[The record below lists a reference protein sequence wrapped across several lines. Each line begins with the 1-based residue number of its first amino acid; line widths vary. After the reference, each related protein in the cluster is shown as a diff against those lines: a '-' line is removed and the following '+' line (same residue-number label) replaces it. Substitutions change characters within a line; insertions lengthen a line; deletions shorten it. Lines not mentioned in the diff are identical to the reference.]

1 MFTLWGLF
9 RILTLPKIYF
19 LHFPPILQSR
29 GYGYGTEL
37 YTIHIGK
44 KQLNLMKIRTFCF
57 FLQTQSGSGGL
68 VVSSDEKKREELR
81 WFPADNISDCDA
93 EPGLEQVRDSQL
105 INTKPFAKTKRCRNG
120 TAAQVGFGTSEKEEE
135 LLENETRQKTYVPA
149 KFIKGERG
157 QAEPCLSRRRGTF
170 LLVRES

>member
-1 MFTLWGLF
+1 M
-9 RILTLPKIYF
+9 
-19 LHFPPILQSR
+19 
-29 GYGYGTEL
+29 
-37 YTIHIGK
+37 
-44 KQLNLMKIRTFCF
+44 
-57 FLQTQSGSGGL
+57 
-68 VVSSDEKKREELR
+68 SSDEKKREELR

-105 INTKPFAKTKRCRNG
+105 VNTKPFAKTKRCRNG